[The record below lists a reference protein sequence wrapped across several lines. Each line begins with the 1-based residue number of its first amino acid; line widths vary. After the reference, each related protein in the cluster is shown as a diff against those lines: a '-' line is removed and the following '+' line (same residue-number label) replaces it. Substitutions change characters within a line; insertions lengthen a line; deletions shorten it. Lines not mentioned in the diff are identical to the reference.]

1 MPQSLR
7 IKSDID
13 HSLCPGAIGVFVHRA
28 TEQAQSGSTSVS
40 TSGWLPVFVMEYCY
54 RYRMFPFNLSESYVS
69 VLEVKRGCAT
79 AVNAVAASAYK
90 VIKLRFIYIVSKL
103 AAQM

>member
-1 MPQSLR
+1 MCISTISQ
-7 IKSDID
+7 K
-13 HSLCPGAIGVFVHRA
+13 AFTAVFDV
-28 TEQAQSGSTSVS
+28 SVL
-40 TSGWLPVFVMEYCY
+40 TLPYQ
-54 RYRMFPFNLSESYVS
+54 YVS

-79 AVNAVAASAYK
+79 AVSAVAASAYK

>member
-1 MPQSLR
+1 MKNPLNKR
-7 IKSDID
+7 LPRELKGDI
-13 HSLCPGAIGVFVHRA
+13 GN
-28 TEQAQSGSTSVS
+28 
-40 TSGWLPVFVMEYCY
+40 VFVMEYCTVTGC
-54 RYRMFPFNLSESYVS
+54 FHSICPKSYVS